1 MKVLV
6 VGSKGFL
13 GSWVKKLLLA
23 KSNFEILEISGK
35 ESLDITKIED
45 LQNYV
50 SKHKPEAI
58 INCAAFVG
66 GISYGYKYPAR
77 LLYENSK
84 MALNLYEISSKN
96 DVGILINPISNCAYP
111 GHLTTYVESQFFDGP
126 PHESVYNYGIAK
138 RLSVNLGSGY
148 FEQYKFSSANVVL
161 SNMYGPEDHFDI
173 ERSHALGALVKK
185 ICDAKINNIQKV
197 EIWGSGK
204 PIREWL
210 YVQDGA
216 NALIKS
222 LDLEKGHHFFN
233 VGVQKGI
240 SIIDLANTIK
250 KIVNWDGEFFF
261 NSDKPDGVYE
271 KKVDGSKG
279 ETKLNW
285 IPDIDLE
292 YGIEK
297 TVEWYM
303 VNNGK

>member
-1 MKVLV
+1 MNVLV

-23 KSNFEILEISGK
+23 QTKHEFLEITGK
-35 ESLDITKIED
+35 EIVDITKAED
-45 LQNYV
+45 LDNFI

-66 GISYGYKYPAR
+66 GISYGYKYPAQ
-77 LLYENSK
+77 LLHQNST
-84 MALNLYEISSKN
+84 MALNLYEISRKN
-96 DVGILINPISNCAYP
+96 DVGILVNPISNCAYP
-111 GHLTTYVESQFFDGP
+111 GHLTTYVEDKFFDGP
-126 PHESVYNYGIAK
+126 PHESVYNYGVSK
-138 RLSVNLGSGY
+138 RLSVDLGNGY

-161 SNMYGPEDHFDI
+161 SNMYGPEDHFDV

-222 LDLEKGHHFFN
+222 LDLDKGHHFFN
-233 VGVQKGI
+233 VGVKKGI

-250 KIVNWDGEFFF
+250 KITNWDGEFFL
-261 NSDKPDGVYE
+261 NSDKPDGVHE

-279 ETKLNW
+279 ETILNW
-285 IPDIDLE
+285 IPDIELE

>member
-13 GSWVKKLLLA
+13 GSWVKKMLLA
-23 KSNFEILEISGK
+23 DANHETLEISGK

-45 LQNYV
+45 LQNFV

-84 MALNLYEISSKN
+84 IALNLYEISRKN

-138 RLSVNLGSGY
+138 RLSVDLGNGY
-148 FEQYKFSSANVVL
+148 FVQYKFSSANVVL

-250 KIVNWDGEFFF
+250 KIVNWDGEFFY
-261 NSDKPDGVYE
+261 NADKPDGVYE

-279 ETKLNW
+279 ESKLNW
-285 IPDIDLE
+285 MPDIDLE

-303 VNNGK
+303 VNYGK

>member
-13 GSWVKKLLLA
+13 GSWVKKMLLTDT
-23 KSNFEILEISGK
+23 NHEILEISGK

-45 LQNYV
+45 LQNFV

-84 MALNLYEISSKN
+84 IALNLYEISRKN

-138 RLSVNLGSGY
+138 RLSVDLGNGY

-250 KIVNWDGEFFF
+250 KIVNWDGEFFY
-261 NSDKPDGVYE
+261 NADKPDGVYE

-279 ETKLNW
+279 ESKLNW
-285 IPDIDLE
+285 MPDIDLE

-303 VNNGK
+303 VNYGK

>member
-13 GSWVKKLLLA
+13 GSWVKKMLLA
-23 KSNFEILEISGK
+23 KSNLEILEISGK

-222 LDLEKGHHFFN
+222 LDLDKGHHFFN

-250 KIVNWDGEFFF
+250 KIANWDGDFFF
-261 NSDKPDGVYE
+261 NEDKPDGVFE

>member
-1 MKVLV
+1 
-6 VGSKGFL
+6 
-13 GSWVKKLLLA
+13 
-23 KSNFEILEISGK
+23 
-35 ESLDITKIED
+35 
-45 LQNYV
+45 
-50 SKHKPEAI
+50 
-58 INCAAFVG
+58 
-66 GISYGYKYPAR
+66 
-77 LLYENSK
+77 
-84 MALNLYEISSKN
+84 MALNLYEISRKN

-138 RLSVNLGSGY
+138 RLSVDLGNGY

-261 NSDKPDGVYE
+261 NADKPDGVYE

-279 ETKLNW
+279 ESKLNW
-285 IPDIDLE
+285 MPDIDLE

-303 VNNGK
+303 VNDGK

>member
-13 GSWVKKLLLA
+13 GSWVKKMLLA
-23 KSNFEILEISGK
+23 DTNHETLEISGK

-45 LQNYV
+45 LQNFV

-84 MALNLYEISSKN
+84 IALNLYEISRKN

-138 RLSVNLGSGY
+138 RLSVDLGNGY

-261 NSDKPDGVYE
+261 NADKPDGVYE

-279 ETKLNW
+279 ESKLNW
-285 IPDIDLE
+285 MPDIDLE

-303 VNNGK
+303 VNYGK

>member
-13 GSWVKKLLLA
+13 GSWVKKMLLA
-23 KSNFEILEISGK
+23 DTNHETLEISGK

-45 LQNYV
+45 LQNFV

-84 MALNLYEISSKN
+84 MALNLYEISRKN

-138 RLSVNLGSGY
+138 RLSVDLGNGY

-250 KIVNWDGEFFF
+250 KIVNWDGKFFY
-261 NSDKPDGVYE
+261 NADKPDGVYE

-279 ETKLNW
+279 ESKLNW
-285 IPDIDLE
+285 MPDIDLE

-303 VNNGK
+303 VNDGK

>member
-13 GSWVKKLLLA
+13 GSWVKKMLLA
-23 KSNFEILEISGK
+23 DANHETLEISGK

-45 LQNYV
+45 LQNFV

-84 MALNLYEISSKN
+84 IALNLYEISRKN

-111 GHLTTYVESQFFDGP
+111 GHLTTYVESQFYDGP

-138 RLSVNLGSGY
+138 RLSVDLGNGY

-250 KIVNWDGEFFF
+250 KIVNWDGEFFY
-261 NSDKPDGVYE
+261 NADKPDGVYE

-279 ETKLNW
+279 ESKLNW
-285 IPDIDLE
+285 MPDIDLE

-303 VNNGK
+303 VNFGK

>member
-1 MKVLV
+1 M
-6 VGSKGFL
+6 
-13 GSWVKKLLLA
+13 LLTDT
-23 KSNFEILEISGK
+23 NHEILEISGK

-45 LQNYV
+45 LQNFV

-84 MALNLYEISSKN
+84 IALNLYEISRKN

-138 RLSVNLGSGY
+138 RLSVDLGNGY

-250 KIVNWDGEFFF
+250 KIVNWDGEFFY
-261 NSDKPDGVYE
+261 NADKPDGVYE
-271 KKVDGSKG
+271 QKVDGSKG
-279 ETKLNW
+279 ESKLNW
-285 IPDIDLE
+285 MPDIDLE
-292 YGIEK
+292 YGINK
-297 TVEWYM
+297 ILKKDT
-303 VNNGK
+303 KLIQA

>member
-13 GSWVKKLLLA
+13 GSWVKKILLA
-23 KSNFEILEISGK
+23 KTNHEILEISGK

-45 LQNYV
+45 LQNFV

-84 MALNLYEISSKN
+84 IALNLYEISRKN

-138 RLSVNLGSGY
+138 RLSVDLGNGY

-250 KIVNWDGEFFF
+250 KIVNWDGEFFY
-261 NSDKPDGVYE
+261 NADKPDGVYE

-285 IPDIDLE
+285 IPDIDLQ

-303 VNNGK
+303 VNDGK

>member
-13 GSWVKKLLLA
+13 GSWVKKMLLA
-23 KSNFEILEISGK
+23 DTNHETLEISGK

-45 LQNYV
+45 LQNFV

-138 RLSVNLGSGY
+138 RLSVDLGNGY

-261 NSDKPDGVYE
+261 NADKPDGVYE

-279 ETKLNW
+279 ESKLNW
-285 IPDIDLE
+285 MPDIDLE

-303 VNNGK
+303 VNDGK

>member
-13 GSWVKKLLLA
+13 GSWVKKMLLA
-23 KSNFEILEISGK
+23 DTNHETLEISGK

-45 LQNYV
+45 LQNFV

-84 MALNLYEISSKN
+84 IALNLYEISRKN

-138 RLSVNLGSGY
+138 RLSVDLGNGY
-148 FEQYKFSSANVVL
+148 FVQYKFSSANVVL

-261 NSDKPDGVYE
+261 NADKPDGVYE

-279 ETKLNW
+279 ESKLNW
-285 IPDIDLE
+285 MPDIDLE

-303 VNNGK
+303 VNYGK

>member
-13 GSWVKKLLLA
+13 GSWVKKMLLA
-23 KSNFEILEISGK
+23 DTNHETLEISGK

-45 LQNYV
+45 LQNFV

-66 GISYGYKYPAR
+66 GISYGYKFPAR

-84 MALNLYEISSKN
+84 IALNLYEISRKN

-138 RLSVNLGSGY
+138 RLSVDLGNGY

-250 KIVNWDGEFFF
+250 KIVNWDGEFFY
-261 NSDKPDGVYE
+261 NADKPDGVYE

-279 ETKLNW
+279 ESKLNW
-285 IPDIDLE
+285 MPDIDLE

-303 VNNGK
+303 VNYGK

>member
-13 GSWVKKLLLA
+13 GSWVKKMLLA
-23 KSNFEILEISGK
+23 DTNHETLEISGK

-45 LQNYV
+45 LQNFV

-84 MALNLYEISSKN
+84 IALNLYEISRKN

-138 RLSVNLGSGY
+138 RLSVDLGNGY

-261 NSDKPDGVYE
+261 NADKPDGVYE

-279 ETKLNW
+279 ESKLNW

-303 VNNGK
+303 VNYGK

>member
-1 MKVLV
+1 MILV
-6 VGSKGFL
+6 TGATGFL
-13 GSWVKKLLLA
+13 GKRVCRLLDEKKLTYIPTS
-23 KSNFEILEISGK
+23 KSKGVDLRQKDDVMDLMSQVKPDYIL
-35 ESLDITKIED
+35 
-45 LQNYV
+45 
-50 SKHKPEAI
+50 
-58 INCAAFVG
+58 NCAAYVG
-66 GISYGYKYPAR
+66 GIQFGQKYPVEIFQNN
-77 LLYENSK
+77 LEIT
-84 MALNLYEISSKN
+84 LNLLSAANNFSVKR
-96 DVGILINPISNCAYP
+96 VVNPISNCAYP
-111 GHLTTYVESQFFDGP
+111 DTTDLFKEEAFWDGP
-126 PHESVYNYGIAK
+126 LHDSVLVYGFVRKAFWIGSWAYAK
-138 RLSVNLGSGY
+138 
-148 FEQYKFSSANVVL
+148 QYDLDIINIVL

-240 SIIDLANTIK
+240 AIIDLANTIK
-250 KIVNWDGEFFF
+250 KIVNWDGEFFY
-261 NSDKPDGVYE
+261 NADKPDGVYE

-279 ETKLNW
+279 ESKLNW
-285 IPDIDLE
+285 MPDIDLE

-303 VNNGK
+303 VNYGK

>member
-13 GSWVKKLLLA
+13 GSWVKKMLLTDT
-23 KSNFEILEISGK
+23 NHETLEISGK

-45 LQNYV
+45 LQNFV

-84 MALNLYEISSKN
+84 IALNLYEISRKN

-138 RLSVNLGSGY
+138 RLSVDLGNGY

-261 NSDKPDGVYE
+261 NADKPDGVYE

-279 ETKLNW
+279 ESKLNW

-303 VNNGK
+303 VNDGK

>member
-13 GSWVKKLLLA
+13 GSWVKKMLLTDT
-23 KSNFEILEISGK
+23 NHETLEISGK

-45 LQNYV
+45 LQNFV

-84 MALNLYEISSKN
+84 IALNLYEISRKN

-138 RLSVNLGSGY
+138 RLSVDLGDGY

-250 KIVNWDGEFFF
+250 KIVNWDGEFFY
-261 NSDKPDGVYE
+261 NADKPDGVYE

-279 ETKLNW
+279 ESKLNW
-285 IPDIDLE
+285 MPDIDLE

-303 VNNGK
+303 VNDGK

>member
-13 GSWVKKLLLA
+13 GSWVKKMLLA
-23 KSNFEILEISGK
+23 DANHETLEISGK

-45 LQNYV
+45 LQNFV

-84 MALNLYEISSKN
+84 IALNLYEISRKN

-138 RLSVNLGSGY
+138 RLSVDLGNGY

-250 KIVNWDGEFFF
+250 KIVNWDGEFFY
-261 NSDKPDGVYE
+261 NADKPDGVYE

-279 ETKLNW
+279 ESKLNW
-285 IPDIDLE
+285 MPDIDLE

-303 VNNGK
+303 VNDGK

>member
-13 GSWVKKLLLA
+13 GSWVKKMLLA
-23 KSNFEILEISGK
+23 DANHETLEISGK

-45 LQNYV
+45 LQNFV

-84 MALNLYEISSKN
+84 IALNLYEISRKN

-138 RLSVNLGSGY
+138 RLSVDLGNGY

-240 SIIDLANTIK
+240 AIIDLANTIK

-261 NSDKPDGVYE
+261 NADKPDGVYE

-279 ETKLNW
+279 ESKLNW
-285 IPDIDLE
+285 MPDIDLE

-303 VNNGK
+303 VNDGK

>member
-13 GSWVKKLLLA
+13 GSWVKKMLLTDT
-23 KSNFEILEISGK
+23 NHETLEISGK

-45 LQNYV
+45 LQNFV

-84 MALNLYEISSKN
+84 IALNLYEISRKN

-138 RLSVNLGSGY
+138 RLSVDLGNGY

-250 KIVNWDGEFFF
+250 KIVNWDGEFFY
-261 NSDKPDGVYE
+261 NADKPDGVYE

-279 ETKLNW
+279 ESKLNW
-285 IPDIDLE
+285 MPDIDLE

-303 VNNGK
+303 VNDGK

>member
-13 GSWVKKLLLA
+13 GSWVKKMLLA
-23 KSNFEILEISGK
+23 DTNHETLEISGK

-45 LQNYV
+45 LQNFV

-84 MALNLYEISSKN
+84 IALNLYEISRKN

-138 RLSVNLGSGY
+138 RLSVDLGNGY

-250 KIVNWDGEFFF
+250 KIVNWDGEFFY
-261 NSDKPDGVYE
+261 NADKPDGVYE

-279 ETKLNW
+279 ESKLNW
-285 IPDIDLE
+285 MPDIDLE

-303 VNNGK
+303 VNDGK

>member
-13 GSWVKKLLLA
+13 GSWVKKTLLA
-23 KSNFEILEISGK
+23 KSNLEILEISGK

-261 NSDKPDGVYE
+261 NADKPDGVYE

-285 IPDIDLE
+285 IPDIDLQ

-303 VNNGK
+303 VNDGK

>member
-13 GSWVKKLLLA
+13 GSWVKKMLLTDT
-23 KSNFEILEISGK
+23 NHEILEISGK

-45 LQNYV
+45 LQNFV

-84 MALNLYEISSKN
+84 IALNLYEISRKN

-138 RLSVNLGSGY
+138 RLSVDLGNGY

-250 KIVNWDGEFFF
+250 KIVNWDGEFFY
-261 NSDKPDGVYE
+261 NADKPDGVYG
-271 KKVDGSKG
+271 KKVDVSKG
-279 ETKLNW
+279 ESKVNW
-285 IPDIDLE
+285 MPDIDLE

-303 VNNGK
+303 VNYGK

>member
-13 GSWVKKLLLA
+13 GSWVKKMLLTDT
-23 KSNFEILEISGK
+23 NHETLEISGK

-45 LQNYV
+45 LQNFV

-84 MALNLYEISSKN
+84 IALNLYEISRKN

-138 RLSVNLGSGY
+138 RLSVDLGNGY

-240 SIIDLANTIK
+240 AIIDLANTIK
-250 KIVNWDGEFFF
+250 KIVNWNGEFFY
-261 NSDKPDGVYE
+261 NADKPDGVYE

-279 ETKLNW
+279 ESKLNW
-285 IPDIDLE
+285 MPDIDLE

-303 VNNGK
+303 VNDGK

>member
-13 GSWVKKLLLA
+13 GSWVKKMLLTDT
-23 KSNFEILEISGK
+23 NHEILEISGK

-45 LQNYV
+45 LQNFV
-50 SKHKPEAI
+50 SKHKPDAI

-84 MALNLYEISSKN
+84 IALNLYEISRKN

-138 RLSVNLGSGY
+138 RLSVDLGNGY

-250 KIVNWDGEFFF
+250 KIVNWDGEFFY
-261 NSDKPDGVYE
+261 NADKPDGVYE

-279 ETKLNW
+279 ESKLNW
-285 IPDIDLE
+285 MPDIDLE

-303 VNNGK
+303 VNYGK

>member
-13 GSWVKKLLLA
+13 GSWVKKMLLTDT
-23 KSNFEILEISGK
+23 NHETLEIPGK

-45 LQNYV
+45 LQNFV
-50 SKHKPEAI
+50 SKHKPDAI

-84 MALNLYEISSKN
+84 IALNLYEISRKN

-138 RLSVNLGSGY
+138 RLSVDLGNGY

-261 NSDKPDGVYE
+261 NADKPDGVYE

-303 VNNGK
+303 ANDGK

>member
-13 GSWVKKLLLA
+13 GSWVKKMLLA
-23 KSNFEILEISGK
+23 DTNHETLEISGK

-45 LQNYV
+45 LQNFV

-84 MALNLYEISSKN
+84 IALNLYEISRKN

-138 RLSVNLGSGY
+138 RLSVDLGNGY
-148 FEQYKFSSANVVL
+148 FVQYKFSSANVVL

-261 NSDKPDGVYE
+261 NADKPDGVYE

-279 ETKLNW
+279 ESKLNW
-285 IPDIDLE
+285 MPDIDLE

-303 VNNGK
+303 VNDGK

>member
-13 GSWVKKLLLA
+13 GSWVKKMLLA
-23 KSNFEILEISGK
+23 KSNLEILEISGK

-84 MALNLYEISSKN
+84 IALNLYEISRKN

-138 RLSVNLGSGY
+138 RLSVDLGNGY

-261 NSDKPDGVYE
+261 NADKPDGVYE

-279 ETKLNW
+279 ESKLNW
-285 IPDIDLE
+285 MPDIDLE

-303 VNNGK
+303 VNYGK